1 MGYML
6 NIKGAFW
13 YATRRHISNLYG
25 SMSEWLADSSLYYR
39 GEVSDGL
46 MDAVGLLYS
55 AVKRCKKWKKTEAR
69 TERIRGGT
77 SPGAPQILP
86 TGWDTYYDTTTIIG
100 M

>member
-55 AVKRCKKWKKTEAR
+55 AVQRRKKWKRK
-69 TERIRGGT
+69 GSQDGKD
-77 SPGAPQILP
+77 PGRYLTRCPPDPSDRL
-86 TGWDTYYDTTTIIG
+86 GYLL
-100 M
+100 